1 MKTADKQSRMVTG
14 LFRDRNS
21 AERAWQHATSRGYG
35 KDDIN
40 VVMSDDTRQRYFS
53 GKADTE
59 LGSKAGEGAGIGASV
74 GGAIGAA
81 LAAVAAMGTTLVLPG
96 LGIVVAGPLAAA
108 LAGAGAGGVAGG
120 LVGALIGT
128 GIPEERIKHY
138 EEGIRS
144 GGILMGVQTR
154 DSVDAADIES
164 AWKDSEGEHVV
175 GVGVGTTGG
184 ALAGAAAGSPA
195 GVPGMVAGA
204 VIGGVAGAF
213 VGKGT
218 AEIVNPK
225 LEDDED
231 DHNLATGVG
240 AGGGAAAGIAAGAA
254 AGPVGMAAGGAI
266 GALAGGMAGQGIGT
280 LLNPSEERVY
290 WQDHYRNEAYF
301 NPTFDY
307 DDYEPAYMLGY
318 TARQRYR
325 GTWEELKDQ
334 LERDWETVKGKS
346 RMAWEHAK
354 DAVRAA
360 YEKELP

>member
-1 MKTADKQSRMVTG
+1 MNTADKQSRMVTG
-14 LFRDRNS
+14 LFRDRNT
-21 AERAWQHATSRGYG
+21 AERAWEHAASRGYG

-40 VVMSDDTRQRYFS
+40 VVMSDDTRQRHFS
-53 GKADTE
+53 SGVETE
-59 LGSKAGEGAGIGASV
+59 LGSKAGEGAGIGAGV

-81 LAAVAAMGTTLVLPG
+81 LAAVAAVGTTLVLPG

-108 LAGAGAGGVAGG
+108 LAGAGAGGVTGG
-120 LVGALIGT
+120 LVGALIGA
-128 GIPEERIKHY
+128 GMPEERIKPY

-144 GGILMGVQTR
+144 GGILMGVHAR
-154 DSVDAADIES
+154 DDADAAEIERR
-164 AWKDSEGEHVV
+164 WKDSEGEHVI

-195 GVPGMVAGA
+195 GPVGMVAGA
-204 VIGGVAGAF
+204 VIGGVAGAY

-240 AGGGAAAGIAAGAA
+240 AGGGAAAGMAAGAIG
-254 AGPVGMAAGGAI
+254 GPLGMAAGGAI

-290 WQDHYRNEAYF
+290 WQDHYRNESYF
-301 NPTFDY
+301 NPNYDY

-318 TARQRYR
+318 TAQQRYR
-325 GTWEELKDQ
+325 GSWDELSEQ

-346 RMAWEHAK
+346 RMEWEHSR

-360 YEKELP
+360 YEKEHP

>member
-1 MKTADKQSRMVTG
+1 MNTADKQSRMVTG
-14 LFRDRNS
+14 LFRDRSS

-40 VVMSDDTRQRYFS
+40 VVMSDDTRRRYFS
-53 GKADTE
+53 GPSATE

-120 LVGALIGT
+120 LVGALIGA

-138 EEGIRS
+138 EEGIRG
-144 GGILMGVQTR
+144 GGILMGVNVR
-154 DSVDAADIES
+154 DSVDAADIEQ
-164 AWKDSEGEHVV
+164 AWKEGEGEHVI
-175 GVGVGTTGG
+175 GVGIGTTGG
-184 ALAGAAAGSPA
+184 ALAGATAGSPGGPA
-195 GVPGMVAGA
+195 GMVAGA
-204 VIGGVAGAF
+204 IIGGVAGAF
-213 VGKGT
+213 VGKGA

-225 LEDDED
+225 LEDNEE

-240 AGGGAAAGIAAGAA
+240 GASGAAAGIAAGVP
-254 AGPVGMAAGGAI
+254 AGPLGMAAGGAI
-266 GALAGGMAGQGIGT
+266 GALAGGLAGQGIGT

-325 GTWEELKDQ
+325 GTWNELEGQ
-334 LERDWETVKGKS
+334 LGRDWEMVKGKS
-346 RMAWEHAK
+346 RMEWEHAR

-360 YEKELP
+360 YERELP

>member
-1 MKTADKQSRMVTG
+1 MNTADKQSRLVTG
-14 LFRDRNS
+14 LFRNRSS

-40 VVMSDDTRQRYFS
+40 VVMSDDTRQRYFN
-53 GKADTE
+53 GPAETE
-59 LGSKAGEGAGIGASV
+59 LGSKAGEGAGIGAGV
-74 GGAIGAA
+74 GGALGAA

-120 LVGALIGT
+120 LVGALIGA
-128 GIPEERIKHY
+128 GIPEERVKPY
-138 EEGIRS
+138 EEGIRG
-144 GGILMGVQTR
+144 GGILMGVHAR
-154 DSVDAADIES
+154 NAADAAEIERD
-164 AWKDSEGEHVV
+164 WKDSEGEHVV

-218 AEIVNPK
+218 AEVVNPK
-225 LEDDED
+225 AEDDED
-231 DHNLATGVG
+231 DPNLATGLG
-240 AGGGAAAGIAAGAA
+240 AGGGAAAGIAVGAP

-301 NPTFDY
+301 NPSYDY

-325 GTWEELKDQ
+325 GTWDELKDQ

-360 YEKELP
+360 YERELP

>member
-14 LFRDRNS
+14 LFRDRSS

-40 VVMSDDTRQRYFS
+40 VVMSDETRRRYFS
-53 GKADTE
+53 GAEATE

-120 LVGALIGT
+120 LVGALIGA
-128 GIPEERIKHY
+128 GIPEERIKPY
-138 EEGIRS
+138 EEGIRD
-144 GGILMGVQTR
+144 GGILMGVHVR
-154 DSVDAADIES
+154 DSVDAADIEQ
-164 AWKDSEGEHVV
+164 AWKEGEGEHVI
-175 GVGVGTTGG
+175 GVGLGTTGG
-184 ALAGAAAGSPA
+184 AIAGATAGSPGGPA
-195 GVPGMVAGA
+195 GMVAGA
-204 VIGGVAGAF
+204 IIGGVAGAF
-213 VGKGT
+213 VGKGA

-225 LEDDED
+225 LEDNEE

-240 AGGGAAAGIAAGAA
+240 GAGGAAAGIAAGAP
-254 AGPVGMAAGGAI
+254 AGPLGMAAGGAI
-266 GALAGGMAGQGIGT
+266 GALAGGLAGQGIGT
-280 LLNPSEERVY
+280 LLNPSEERIY
-290 WQDHYRNEAYF
+290 WQDHYRNEPYF
-301 NPTFDY
+301 DPSFDY

-325 GTWEELKDQ
+325 GTWDQ
-334 LERDWETVKGKS
+334 LESQLAHDWESVKGKS
-346 RMAWEHAK
+346 RMAWEHARH
-354 DAVRAA
+354 AVRSA
-360 YEKELP
+360 YEKEVP

>member
-1 MKTADKQSRMVTG
+1 MNTADKQSHIVTG
-14 LFRDRNS
+14 LFRNRGS
-21 AERAWQHATSRGYG
+21 AERAWQHASSRGYSR
-35 KDDIN
+35 DDIN
-40 VVMSDDTRQRYFS
+40 VVMSDDTRQRHFN
-53 GKADTE
+53 GAAETE
-59 LGSKAGEGAGIGASV
+59 LASKAGEGAGIGASV
-74 GGAIGAA
+74 GGALGAA

-120 LVGALIGT
+120 LVGALIGA
-128 GIPEERIKHY
+128 GIPEERLKHY
-138 EEGIRS
+138 EEGIRG
-144 GGILMGVQTR
+144 GGILMGVQAR
-154 DSVDAADIES
+154 DAADAADLER
-164 AWKDSEGEHVV
+164 AWRDSEGEHVV

-184 ALAGAAAGSPA
+184 ALAGAAAGSP
-195 GVPGMVAGA
+195 GGIPGMVAGA
-204 VIGGVAGAF
+204 VIGGVAGGL

-225 LEDDED
+225 LEDDDD

-240 AGGGAAAGIAAGAA
+240 AGGGAAAGIAAGTLG
-254 AGPVGMAAGGAI
+254 GPLGMAAGGAI
-266 GALAGGMAGQGIGT
+266 GALAGGLAGQGIGT

-301 NPTFDY
+301 NPNYDY
-307 DDYEPAYMLGY
+307 DDYEPAYMLGF

-325 GTWEELKDQ
+325 GTWDELKDQ

-346 RMAWEHAK
+346 RMAWEHAR

-360 YEKELP
+360 YEREAL